1 MKQRE
6 KKDWKKKSSG
16 QTYIS
21 QGCGYTGISAK
32 IVWLKFVHFN
42 KCKFCLKENE
52 YVWEWCEVHGSK
64 NKTGMAGYCLLELGD
79 KWVGFIMLLCLLCIS
94 MTLPIKKRKKHE
106 IIDHQKWLSV
116 KKYCFSYSHTYSQS
130 SMKEARIYNGG
141 KIVSWW
147 SGVGKAGQPHVD
159 QWSQNTPT
167 PYTKI
172 NSKWLKDKH

>member
-147 SGVGKAGQPHVD
+147 SGVGKAGQPHV
-159 QWSQNTPT
+159 N
-167 PYTKI
+167 
-172 NSKWLKDKH
+172 